1 MRNKIFIFFLLV
13 SVILLLLSIREIIN
27 LVDRAKAIKE
37 NRVIAHLMPLENHNK
52 NPSSFKG
59 KVLVHSRRAHVI
71 FYDKNPFLIKQ
82 YVNRVDIKFILSFYD
97 HNGEIINSTT
107 MSGIRVTQIWYHSE
121 EYEAISGNFIMPE
134 NTQFL
139 CLEIEGIDL
148 SNFPP
153 IQSVTFFARDDEGK
167 LAINLSIILVSMFAY
182 ACTLFSIVLSY
193 LLFSMRVRK
202 KREIGQL
209 AEKKK

>member
-1 MRNKIFIFFLLV
+1 MRNKIFISLLFV
-13 SVILLLLSIREIIN
+13 SVILLLVSIREIIIWVN
-27 LVDRAKAIKE
+27 LAKAIKE
-37 NRVIAHLMPLENHNK
+37 NRVIAHLEPLENHNK

-59 KVLVHSRRAHVI
+59 KVLVHSGRAHII

-153 IQSVTFFARDDEGK
+153 IKSVTFFARDDEGK
-167 LAINLSIILVSMFAY
+167 LAVNVSIILASMFAF
-182 ACTLFSIVLSY
+182 ACTLSSIVLSY
-193 LLFSMRVRK
+193 LLFSMRVREK
-202 KREIGQL
+202 GEIGQL

>member
-1 MRNKIFIFFLLV
+1 MRNKIFIFLLFV
-13 SVILLLLSIREIIN
+13 SVILLLVSLREIIN

-37 NRVIAHLMPLENHNK
+37 NRVIAHLVPLENHNK

-59 KVLVHSRRAHVI
+59 KVLVHSGRAHVI

-82 YVNRVDIKFILSFYD
+82 YVNRVHIKFILSFYD

-107 MSGIRVTQIWYHSE
+107 MSGIRVTRIWYHSE
-121 EYEAISGNFIMPE
+121 EYRAISGDFIMPE

-139 CLEIEGIDL
+139 CFEIEGIDL

-167 LAINLSIILVSMFAY
+167 LAINLSLILFSMFAF
-182 ACTLFSIVLSY
+182 ACALFSIVLSY
-193 LLFSMRVRK
+193 LLFSMRLRRK
-202 KREIGQL
+202 ME
-209 AEKKK
+209 